1 MKSLLRRRPTP
12 ALVISLLALFISLSG
27 VSYGV
32 ATGFIDSREIKN
44 NEIRSLDIRD
54 NQIRS
59 RDIRNNEVRGI
70 DIRNSTV
77 QSRDIAINAVRGE
90 DVKEDTLAKVP
101 SALLADSATSA
112 DAVGGVTMRK
122 IAYSAGTGSGFV
134 GRIFKNVNGTWTQ
147 ISPAPDI
154 VAQGGN
160 GVLRFETLGP
170 SLKLFLDDGVTNKL
184 IAFANDVSFAG
195 PGLIGLRSSAGA
207 TFDNYNANVI
217 ANTTTTLPFQDPFN
231 ATTNLV
237 TGVDYHHISNALGRD
252 NERNPS
258 QNEAR
263 LWIGLEWIF

>member
-1 MKSLLRRRPTP
+1 VKSLLRRRPTP
-12 ALVISLLALFISLSG
+12 ALVIALLALFISLSG

-59 RDIRNNEVRGI
+59 RDIRNNEVRGR

-122 IAYSAGTGSGFV
+122 IAYSAGTGSAFVEVLNVGGLRLEARCNAGPVLQVRANPEAPNGEISWVFHNPGLPDPYGFDLDFDP
-134 GRIFKNVNGTWTQ
+134 GDNTL
-147 ISPAPDI
+147 
-154 VAQGGN
+154 VA
-160 GVLRFETLGP
+160 
-170 SLKLFLDDGVTNKL
+170 DD
-184 IAFANDVSFAG
+184 ANPG
-195 PGLIGLRSSAGA
+195 PGLISFAGSDGRVVTVHA
-207 TFDNYNANVI
+207 QPVQDLNGVRG
-217 ANTTTTLPFQDPFN
+217 TTDDCGFFGT
-231 ATTNLV
+231 A
-237 TGVDYHHISNALGRD
+237 
-252 NERNPS
+252 
-258 QNEAR
+258 EA
-263 LWIGLEWIF
+263 G